1 MSVRRDSPSRFRMIL
16 DAARHLRENPRDYET
31 RNVLHDM
38 LLERYGE
45 VYEDAIAFA
54 LSQLGPAARGYW
66 TRAVRIVLDP
76 GHLIVAED
84 YRSLARSED
93 VLEPM
98 RTRAA
103 TRADHRERAA
113 RELDEAFRIDYLV
126 WRAFGGPGMWTSR
139 VEPHQIVLFER
150 HRAQVE
156 RR

>member
-1 MSVRRDSPSRFRMIL
+1 MSFGFGEIL

-45 VYEDAIAFA
+45 VYEDEIASA
-54 LSQLGPAARGYW
+54 LSRLGPGGTYW
-66 TRAVRIVLDP
+66 TRAVRVVLDP
-76 GHLIVAED
+76 GHLVVAET
-84 YRSLARSED
+84 YRSLARTED
-93 VLEPM
+93 ELEPM

-103 TRADHRERAA
+103 TRADRWERAA
-113 RELDEAFRIDYLV
+113 RELDEAFRIDSLV